1 MKVKRGIK
9 LLVAAAVAFAG
20 VAILGNA
27 KNSYAALPEVDSYTF
42 QVSVTNSMLTYLDT
56 QVYNILTSPT
66 VTTMIQSLITNA
78 FTDGTTGAPKALVDT
93 CLSIPL
99 VGMTCIAVYIE
110 DFDNDG
116 VVFTYTVPSNGI
128 VLAATPGGAYVNAPR
143 GTLSVGINLA
153 NVKLDVSLY
162 TGTAYTQTAGATVTD
177 YVLASGQA
185 MVPNISLALDMAVIG
200 GNLST
205 YDPTEA
211 NPITWPTLHGNPPN
225 PMPGT
230 EVGIRVVGADIGVGF
245 HFGLTPSAT
254 TGLVNEG
261 LCTSAY
267 ASGCPNVLVNDGS
280 ECYKSC
286 LVSSLI
292 PYIDAQFNIHAADN
306 FNAALEYYLG
316 PTMLLDAATLLTS
329 TITDP
334 LTGGGISINAGF
346 FWDFTATSNGFNL
359 YPGGLGLA
367 LSYTLGTCVTQPV
380 GAKPITDTVS
390 LAPYLLGATTPN
402 GQPYMLGLLIHE
414 NPLSELL
421 YNVYTDG
428 ILCMD
433 LNNNTPM
440 IGSLL
445 GTLFS
450 TSIFGLLF
458 TPLNTY
464 YPNRPM
470 QIEVVPTLV
479 NPASLTF
486 NNNIDTPYIE
496 TGADI
501 TTSNPA
507 LTFPTT
513 TVGPAG
519 TNGSLVVGIPH
530 LLLNFDVDTTGTGT
544 YNRVF
549 GLDLGLTAG
558 IGISVWT
565 DPTLPTWGTG
575 SPTGR
580 VIRILMGD
588 TPTVN
593 SYIPYSAA
601 IPATVTGMAHI
612 LGEVLPTIL
621 TAAINGRLDLAIDI
635 YPLLGITFTVPY
647 IGTTGPL
654 DARGLPSNLGAFV
667 GLEYNLDPG
676 LVFSLLDTLGLSLTS
691 LTSGLKLDAPQL
703 SGVQL
708 GMPYPVVYANV
719 GDVSGSN
726 IVLNAKQTRE
736 AGMTAYSSVIDL
748 SSYEANGQNPGIAY
762 SYSLDNGPWSFL
774 SPSGQIALSDLY
786 EGKHTI
792 EVQAVDSNM
801 VMSANTAK
809 VSFDIDSVPP
819 TLSVAGPQGVVN
831 GSSAT
836 YVVDASDAQTPA
848 DQITVSYKLDNKSW
862 SIPTTD
868 KDITLSG
875 LTSGSHTV
883 EIRAF
888 DLAGNASQV
897 TANLNIANGVKA
909 GFFGCST
916 ADSGNAGIPAM
927 LIILLAP
934 LAFVIVLKRK
944 TVR

>member
-1 MKVKRGIK
+1 MKVKRSIK
-9 LLVAAAVAFAG
+9 LLVAAIVALGG

-27 KNSYAALPEVDSYTF
+27 NNSYAYTLPEVDNYTF
-42 QVSVTNSMLTYLDT
+42 QVSMTNSMFSYLDT
-56 QVYNILTSPT
+56 QIYNIATSPT
-66 VTTMIQSLITNA
+66 VTTLLQGMITNA
-78 FTDGTTGAPKALVDT
+78 FTNPTTGAPKALVDT

-116 VVFTYTVPSNGI
+116 VVFTYTIPANGI
-128 VLAATPGGAYVNAPR
+128 VLAPNPGGAYVNAPR
-143 GTLSVGINLA
+143 GTLSVAINLA
-153 NVKLDVSLY
+153 NVKLDVALY
-162 TGTAYTQTAGATVTD
+162 TGTAYTQTAGASPTD
-177 YVLASGQA
+177 YVLAAGQA
-185 MVPNISLALDMAVIG
+185 QVPNLSLALDMSVIG
-200 GNLST
+200 GNLQT
-205 YDPTEA
+205 YDPTEMII
-211 NPITWPTLHGNPPN
+211 PNPPN
-225 PMPGT
+225 PNPGT

-245 HFGLTPSAT
+245 HFGLTPSST
-254 TGLVNEG
+254 TGL
-261 LCTSAY
+261 TSAGQCSSVY
-267 ASGCPNVLVNDGS
+267 ASGCPNTLVNDGS

-292 PYIDAQFNIHAADN
+292 PYVDAEFNIHAADN

-316 PTMLLDAATLLTS
+316 PTMLLNAATLLT
-329 TITDP
+329 TTVTDP
-334 LTGGGISINAGF
+334 LTGGGISIDAGF
-346 FWDFTATSNGFNL
+346 FWDFTATTSGVNL

-367 LSYTLGTCVTQPV
+367 LTYTLGTCVTQPV

-390 LAPYLLGATTPN
+390 LVPWLMGATTPN
-402 GQPYMLGLLIHE
+402 GLPYMLGLLIHE

-433 LNNNTPM
+433 LNNNTPL
-440 IGSLL
+440 IGSLAGSL
-445 GTLFS
+445 LS
-450 TSIFGLLF
+450 TSIFGLFF

-479 NPASLTF
+479 NPASDTF
-486 NNNIDTPYIE
+486 TEAIDTPYIE
-496 TGADI
+496 TGANI

-507 LTFPTT
+507 LTYPTT

-519 TNGSLVVGIPH
+519 TNGSLIVGIPH
-530 LLLNFDVDTTGTGT
+530 LLLNFDVDTTGTGN
-544 YNRVF
+544 YQRVF
-549 GLDLGLTAG
+549 GLDLGVTAG
-558 IGISVWT
+558 VGISVWT

-580 VIRILMGD
+580 VIRVLMGD
-588 TPTVN
+588 QPTVN
-593 SYIPYSAA
+593 TYIPYSAA

-612 LGEVLPTIL
+612 LGEILPTIL
-621 TAAINGRLDLAIDI
+621 TAAINGRLDLAVDI

-647 IGTTGPL
+647 IGTAGPL
-654 DARGLPSNLGAFV
+654 DARGLPSGFGAYV
-667 GLEYNLDPG
+667 GLQYNLDPG
-676 LVFSLLDTLGLSLTS
+676 LVFTLLNSLGLSLTS
-691 LTSGLKLDAPQL
+691 LTGSLKLDAPQL

-708 GMPYPVVYANV
+708 GMPYPVADINI

-726 IVLNAKQTRE
+726 IVLDAKQTKE
-736 AGMTAYSSVIDL
+736 AGLTAYSSVIDL
-748 SSYEANGQNPGIAY
+748 SSYEANGPNPGIEY
-762 SYSLDNGPWSFL
+762 SYSLDNGPWGFL

-786 EGKHTI
+786 EGEHTV

-809 VSFDIDSVPP
+809 IKFDIDSVPP
-819 TLSVAGPQGVVN
+819 TLSVTGPQGSVN
-831 GSSAT
+831 GSRANF
-836 YVVDASDAQTPA
+836 VVDASDAQTPA

-862 SIPTTD
+862 TIPTTD
-868 KDITLSG
+868 KDITVTG

-883 EIRAF
+883 AIRAF

-897 TANLNIANGVKA
+897 TANLNVVNGAKA

-916 ADSGNAGIPAM
+916 ADTGNAGIPAM
-927 LIILLAP
+927 LIMIFAP
-934 LAFVIVLKRK
+934 LAFVFLLKKK
-944 TVR
+944 TAR